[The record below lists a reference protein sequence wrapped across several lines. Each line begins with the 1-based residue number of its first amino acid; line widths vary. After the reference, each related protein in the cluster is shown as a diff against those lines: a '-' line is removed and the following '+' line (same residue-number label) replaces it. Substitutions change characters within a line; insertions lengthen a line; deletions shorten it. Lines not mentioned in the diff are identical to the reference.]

1 MTETTSSGTAASVTC
16 KMRRYTCDG
25 DVGSRSNSGR
35 FQRLFVLT
43 SRTHAHGEQR
53 HGGWWPWECVD
64 PEFEAPSQVANE
76 YSAIMSRRSS
86 RALAARS
93 CAPGFR
99 PVISGTQFAEHVLL
113 NFAGRA
119 HGQVLDEDDADG
131 HAPLGAA
138 SAIEGENLTF
148 MGRAKS
154 TGFSEARRRRRPSRR
169 PQTETA
175 MRGQRPRGSSHRP
188 TSRAMNGHWGDTEG
202 PAHSYAAEEFMQ

>member
-1 MTETTSSGTAASVTC
+1 
-16 KMRRYTCDG
+16 
-25 DVGSRSNSGR
+25 
-35 FQRLFVLT
+35 
-43 SRTHAHGEQR
+43 
-53 HGGWWPWECVD
+53 
-64 PEFEAPSQVANE
+64 
-76 YSAIMSRRSS
+76 MSRRSS

-93 CAPGFR
+93 RAPGFR

-131 HAPLGAA
+131 HAPLGDA

-148 MGRAKS
+148 VGRAKS

-175 MRGQRPRGSSHRP
+175 IGGQRPGSSHRP
-188 TSRAMNGHWGDTEG
+188 TSRATNGHWATLKVRRIRMRPRSSCSETRSPADETGLRVLTPFQERRRATVAVSYSLSDLG
-202 PAHSYAAEEFMQ
+202 PLTNGLSRR